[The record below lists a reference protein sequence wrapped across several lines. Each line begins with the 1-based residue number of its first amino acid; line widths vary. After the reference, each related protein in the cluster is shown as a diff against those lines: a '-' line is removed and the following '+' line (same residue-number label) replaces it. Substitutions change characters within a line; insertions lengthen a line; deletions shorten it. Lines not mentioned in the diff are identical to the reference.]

1 MRIPQFGLLLCVT
14 LFLVGCK
21 SQQLNSRPMPR
32 GGNSD
37 RVGRGNFFLPEDSFL
52 TLKRIEKLVP
62 PGMPIE
68 EARRVMELHG
78 FVCTFEDDIGI
89 PYLQCNQLK
98 TNYVWPFDGT
108 WEATLYYDHGV
119 VRSVQAKYDFHA
131 VELGTRIPKRTA
143 REAREIDAAHD
154 AAAAQRAAEGVPV
167 VIDDHDSL

>member
-1 MRIPQFGLLLCVT
+1 MRILQFALLLSAS
-14 LFLVGCK
+14 LSLVGCK
-21 SQQLNSRPMPR
+21 AQQLNSQPVTRGKKIQPVPR
-32 GGNSD
+32 GK
-37 RVGRGNFFLPEDSFL
+37 FFLPEDSFL

-98 TNYVWPFDGT
+98 TNCVWPFDGT
-108 WEATLYYDHGV
+108 WEATIYYDHGV

-131 VELGTRIPKRTA
+131 VELGTRIPKWTA
-143 REAREIDAAHD
+143 REARQIDAEHD
-154 AAAAQRAAEGVPV
+154 AAAAQHAAESMPV
-167 VIDDHDSL
+167 VIDDHGSL